1 MFDVTQFSRDADK
14 VLEVVGGDM
23 ATVKTGRAKPSLVE
37 NVSVEAYG
45 TRMKLMELAT
55 ISAPDTTM
63 IMINPWDKG
72 NLAAI
77 ERGIASA
84 GLNINPVVESDHIR
98 IAIPPLTQERRQEM
112 VKLVKQKLES
122 GKQMVRDVRL
132 KYKKMIDDQKG
143 KPGVSED
150 NISADLETLQKK
162 MDEYVAK
169 LEKVVQEKETELM
182 QM

>member
-1 MFDVTQFSRDADK
+1 
-14 VLEVVGGDM
+14 M

-98 IAIPPLTQERRQEM
+98 IVIPPLTQERRQEM

>member
-77 ERGIASA
+77 EKGIASA

-98 IAIPPLTQERRQEM
+98 IVIPPLTQERRQEM

-143 KPGVSED
+143 KPGISED
-150 NISADLETLQKK
+150 TISADLETLQKK

>member
-1 MFDVTQFSRDADK
+1 MFDVAQFSRDADK

-98 IAIPPLTQERRQEM
+98 IVIPPLTQERRQEM

>member
-37 NVSVEAYG
+37 HVSVEAYG

-77 ERGIASA
+77 EKGIASA
-84 GLNINPVVESDHIR
+84 GLNI
-98 IAIPPLTQERRQEM
+98 IPLLRVIT
-112 VKLVKQKLES
+112 
-122 GKQMVRDVRL
+122 
-132 KYKKMIDDQKG
+132 
-143 KPGVSED
+143 
-150 NISADLETLQKK
+150 SAL
-162 MDEYVAK
+162 
-169 LEKVVQEKETELM
+169 
-182 QM
+182 